1 MRWKTLPVNG
11 LIPGLLVLLLGCG
24 SLGAW
29 AQEESEPE
37 PDTGTSTT
45 APNTPA
51 TTPRTEQP
59 APDKASENSP
69 FDYQASEEI
78 SQDLSVSFPVDI

>member
-11 LIPGLLVLLLGCG
+11 LIPGLLVLLLSCG

-29 AQEESEPE
+29 AQEEPEPE
-37 PDTGTSTT
+37 PDTDSTTT
-45 APNTPA
+45 APTTPA
-51 TTPRTEQP
+51 TTTGVEQP
-59 APDKASENSP
+59 APDMANENSP